1 TLEQHLISIAL
12 LPEDFPRTY
21 SQLVVVYN
29 DALGDVSHDK
39 ARQSRPHRKVD
50 VFLVQKHIFVETSQP
65 LKQLFANRE
74 SGAGACGYI
83 ARHSI
88 LIGVTAHSSA
98 HRNPAQMDVAAA
110 RVDQLGT
117 IGEKNSRSRQS
128 DPFGIKRSNQRVEP
142 SFANGCVWI
151 QEDEML

>member
-1 TLEQHLISIAL
+1 
-12 LPEDFPRTY
+12 
-21 SQLVVVYN
+21 
-29 DALGDVSHDK
+29 
-39 ARQSRPHRKVD
+39 VD

-74 SGAGACGYI
+74 SGAGDCGYI

-151 QEDEML
+151 QEDEMLAASSLYRGVCAGCEAEVFPRDQELDGWKCRFDCRCVSLRRCVVE